1 MSGNPMHIAAVFETL
16 AAADKAKAALVG
28 AGVPANAVLVL
39 DRCDNEATTPH
50 PPSHIWA
57 RLKARLL
64 PDHHM
69 HHYAEAITRGH
80 PLLLADVTE
89 TTRDAAV
96 AALQAQHPVDL
107 QTRVDEWQA
116 EGWSGTY
123 EGEDTWNEQ
132 NAGPASSDGVVGGD
146 LIAGDYGAVGA
157 PIGGT
162 RVDTNILR
170 GTMRLYSAPV

>member
-16 AAADKAKAALVG
+16 AAAERAKAALTA
-28 AGVPANAVLVL
+28 AGVPAGAVLVL
-39 DRCDNEATTPH
+39 DRCDNQATEPH
-50 PPSHIWA
+50 PPAHIWA

-64 PDHHM
+64 PSHHM

-80 PLLLADVTE
+80 PLLLADVDD

-96 AALQAQHPVDL
+96 AALQAQHPIDL
-107 QTRVDEWQA
+107 QTRVDEWHA

-123 EGEDTWNEQ
+123 EGEETWDRQ
-132 NAGPASSDGVVGGD
+132 NAGPAGSDGMVGGD

-170 GTMRLYSAPV
+170 GTMRLYTIG